1 MPATVNAL
9 LPLSFLEA
17 VRRVDAPDDDLDAE
31 LVLDLRNKRF
41 GLSDTVYAQIQRYT
55 EATRRDQRT
64 VHEEAAGIARLLGRR
79 PDAEAVFCAAGRY
92 LAAEAHAAIPT
103 PTRRLIAALPALLA
117 RPIALRQLRAT
128 ARRFL
133 DGSVRRVGAFVTLEV
148 TRPVTRDSAPR
159 HAGCAFYEA
168 AFRELLRRL
177 AVSGGAVEHV
187 RCAERGDELCEWRA
201 EWRAIAHDPAPRS

>member
-1 MPATVNAL
+1 MPPTVNAL

-17 VRRVDAPDDDLDAE
+17 VRRVDAPDDELDAE

-55 EATRRDQRT
+55 EAARRDQRT

-79 PDAEAVFCAAGRY
+79 PDAEAVFRAAGRY
-92 LAAEAHAAIPT
+92 LATRAYEGIPR

-117 RPIALRQLRAT
+117 RPIALRALRTT
-128 ARRFL
+128 ARRHL
-133 DGSVRRVGAFVTLEV
+133 DGSVRRVGSFVTLEV
-148 TRPVTRDSAPR
+148 QRPVTRDSAPR
-159 HAGCAFYEA
+159 HAGCAYYEA
-168 AFRELLRRL
+168 AFHALLRAL

-187 RCAERGDELCEWRA
+187 RCAERGDESCEWRA
-201 EWRAIAHDPAPRS
+201 EWRGVAC